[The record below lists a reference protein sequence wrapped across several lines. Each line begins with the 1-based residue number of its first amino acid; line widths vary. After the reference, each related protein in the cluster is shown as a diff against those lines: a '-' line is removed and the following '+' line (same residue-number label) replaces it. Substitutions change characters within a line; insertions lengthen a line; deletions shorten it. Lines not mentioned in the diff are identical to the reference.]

1 MNNENSRRGREL
13 YECSKRAL
21 AMRAIGL
28 CCLLS
33 LVFVAQRH
41 NQHINWDIV
50 NQLAR
55 R

>member
-1 MNNENSRRGREL
+1 MLKTHVGDVR
-13 YECSKRAL
+13 YRA
-21 AMRAIGL
+21 
-28 CCLLS
+28 LLS